1 METEGQLGTDLKWIN
16 VHACANYVR
25 VRARII
31 MKINMAVDRHTDSL
45 SFKFYEDPFFGSREI
60 EEINMSMH
68 YSHFLK
74 HVVMSSSHWQK
85 NQNGCHFLVF
95 KATDLKIGMQT
106 PNVPKI

>member
-1 METEGQLGTDLKWIN
+1 MNK
-16 VHACANYVR
+16 CARFCHLRASYVR

-74 HVVMSSSHWQK
+74 HVVMSSSH
-85 NQNGCHFLVF
+85 
-95 KATDLKIGMQT
+95 
-106 PNVPKI
+106 